1 MRRAP
6 KFLPRGARGDAR
18 PGTGGTLR
26 RIRANHDH
34 KMTDSRPVQPPVS
47 PSAQRPLSA
56 RLARLWTY
64 FSEYRLGWVIAIGG
78 TLVSALTEAS
88 VPALLKPLLDEGF
101 TDGSLPIWIVP
112 VSIIGLFALRGFAHF
127 ASQYALARIANEG
140 MVKLRRQLF
149 ERLLSAELSLFGRQ
163 SASQLANTI
172 VYEVQT
178 GTTMLVQSLLNLGRD
193 SFSVVALMAYLLYLN
208 WSLTL
213 IVLVLVPIVALI
225 MKTMSRRLYRY
236 TRLSQSTTDELAY
249 VVEENVLAHR
259 MVRLHGA
266 QGQQAAR
273 FDALSRTLR
282 GLSIKATS
290 ASAAAMP
297 LAQMA
302 AAVALSVVI
311 GIALYQ
317 GQNSGGRDITVG
329 GFVSFI
335 GAMLMLIQPLRRLT
349 DMVGP
354 LTRGLAALERG
365 LDLMHQVQPEAGP
378 PAAAADAPT
387 PRARGAIALRGV
399 SVAYADDAAPAL
411 DGVSLEV
418 GAGETLALVGPSGS
432 GKTTL
437 VNLLPRFVWPSAG
450 QVLLDGRELGAWP
463 LAELRDVRLRY
474 RGEDEGHALDGV
486 SLEIA
491 PGEIVAFVGPS
502 GSGKSTLINLL
513 PRFVLPTAGEV
524 RLDGHALADWRLASL
539 RAQFALVSQD
549 VTMLNDTVAANV
561 ALGAARI
568 DRDRVQRCLQ
578 DANLAAHIGSLPQ
591 GIDTVLGHNATQLSG
606 GQRQRLAIAR
616 ALYKDA
622 PVLLLDEATSALDTE
637 SERLVQQAITRAM
650 ADRTTL
656 VIAHRL
662 STIEH
667 ADRIVVMERGRI
679 VEQGTHAQL
688 VAAGGLYAR
697 LHNSAKV
704 APGQAL

>member
-1 MRRAP
+1 MPDP
-6 KFLPRGARGDAR
+6 KPA
-18 PGTGGTLR
+18 
-26 RIRANHDH
+26 
-34 KMTDSRPVQPPVS
+34 QPPAS
-47 PSAQRPLSA
+47 PSAQRPLGA
-56 RLARLWTY
+56 RLLRLWTY
-64 FSEYRLGWVIAIGG
+64 FSEYRLGWVIAIAG

-101 TDGSLPIWIVP
+101 TQGSLPIWLVPAAIV
-112 VSIIGLFALRGFAHF
+112 GLFALRGFAHF

-149 ERLLSAELSLFGRQ
+149 DRLLAAELSLFSRQ

-178 GTTMLVQSLLNLGRD
+178 GTTLLVTALLNLGRD

-213 IVLVLVPIVALI
+213 IVLVLVPIVGLI

-236 TRLSQSTTDELAY
+236 TRLSQATTDELAY

-266 QGQQAAR
+266 QPQQAAR
-273 FDALSRTLR
+273 FDLLSGKLR

-317 GQNSGGRDITVG
+317 GQSSGGRSITVG

-349 DMVGP
+349 DVVGP
-354 LTRGLAALERG
+354 ITRGLAALERG
-365 LDLMHQVQPEAGP
+365 LDLMAEVLPEAS
-378 PAAAADAPT
+378 PANGATAPA
-387 PRARGAIALRGV
+387 PRARGELALRDV
-399 SVAYADDAAPAL
+399 TVAYAADAEPAL
-411 DGVSLEV
+411 AGIGLHVR
-418 GAGETLALVGPSGS
+418 AGETVALVGPSGS

-437 VNLLPRFVWPSAG
+437 VNLLPRFVLPTRG
-450 QVLLDGRELGAWP
+450 QVLLDGTDLAQWP
-463 LAELRDVRLRY
+463 LA
-474 RGEDEGHALDGV
+474 A
-486 SLEIA
+486 
-491 PGEIVAFVGPS
+491 
-502 GSGKSTLINLL
+502 
-513 PRFVLPTAGEV
+513 
-524 RLDGHALADWRLASL
+524 L

-549 VTMLNDTVAANV
+549 VTMLNDSVAANV
-561 ALGAARI
+561 ALGASEI
-568 DRDRVQRCLQ
+568 DRERVQRCLQ
-578 DANLAAHIGSLPQ
+578 DANLAAHIATLPQ

-637 SERLVQQAITRAM
+637 SERLVQQAIARAM
-650 ADRTTL
+650 AGRTTL

-679 VEQGTHAQL
+679 VEQGTHAEL
-688 VAAGGLYAR
+688 KAAGGMYAR
-697 LHNSAKV
+697 LHSLPTPA
-704 APGQAL
+704 ATPGVQAGEPEAS